1 MRDPS
6 GEALNILHVFRAP
19 VGGLFRHVL
28 DLARGQV
35 ARGHRVGLIVDSTT
49 GGARAATALID
60 LTRDL
65 ALGISYIPIPQ
76 HLGVGDVGGVRHV
89 SRRIAETGAHVIH
102 GHGAK
107 GGAYARLAAAPA
119 GTIRAYTPHGGSL
132 HYGPNTLLGLVY
144 LTLETVL
151 MRRGDLFLFES
162 NYSSETFHAK
172 IGVPRGMTQVVHNGI
187 GEADFEG
194 VKPAEDATDVLFV
207 GELRSIKGVDVSIAA
222 MALLHQASRR
232 VTATIVG
239 DGGEEAAL
247 RAQAARLGLAKHIR
261 FVPAMPARRAF
272 SMGRL
277 LLVPSR
283 AESLPY
289 IVLEA
294 AGAGMPV
301 IATRVGG
308 IGEIFGPQSG
318 SLVAP
323 ENPAALAAAIGAA
336 LDQPQAMQ
344 DAAGVLRER
353 VRAGFSVDGM
363 VDGVLHS
370 YRSALRPL

>member
-1 MRDPS
+1 MNDAP

-49 GGARAATALID
+49 GGARAAAALID
-60 LTRDL
+60 LTREL

-76 HLGVGDVGGVRHV
+76 HLGLSDISGVRHV
-89 SRRIAETGAHVIH
+89 SRRIAETDAHVIH

-107 GGAYARLAAAPA
+107 GGAYSRLAATPR
-119 GTIRAYTPHGGSL
+119 GTVRAYTPHGGSL
-132 HYGPNTLLGLVY
+132 HYRPNTLLGQVY

-162 NYSSETFHAK
+162 NYSSDAFHAK

-187 GEADFEG
+187 GEADFEE
-194 VKPAEDATDVLFV
+194 VAPAEDATDLLFV
-207 GELRSIKGVDVSIAA
+207 GELRSIKGVDVLIAA
-222 MALLHQASRR
+222 IASLHQAGRR
-232 VTATIVG
+232 VSATIVG
-239 DGGEEAAL
+239 DGAEEASL
-247 RAQAARLGLAKHIR
+247 RAQAARLGLARHIR

-283 AESLPY
+283 SESLPY

-294 AGAGMPV
+294 AGAGIPV

-308 IGEIFGPQSG
+308 IGEILGPQSD
-318 SLVAP
+318 SLIAP
-323 ENPAALAAAIGAA
+323 ENPAALAAAIGSA
-336 LDQPQAMQ
+336 LDHPQAMQ
-344 DAAGVLRER
+344 GAMRVLRDR
-353 VRAGFSVDGM
+353 VRDGFSVDGM
-363 VDGVLHS
+363 VAGVLHS
-370 YRSALRPL
+370 YQLALRPL